1 MQKSLIII
9 LFLISNLI
17 FGQDK
22 SDPTE
27 SFVTKF
33 KSEMMKENISNFFIV
48 KHISPGNTRII
59 ELKDPNSCNENGYYF
74 VMYAFWENGNETWI
88 KKYDNCGEF
97 KNVKLTNSKPIKFY
111 KKNIESLKI
120 NDVQPYIF
128 KPDSIAN
135 GKKYSFISGRT
146 HTAHRYFWFFQDS
159 TEFEKK
165 FDKYNLETE
174 KNNKNL
180 NYELNNN
187 LSIVK
192 LNIIC
197 EEIINEM
204 ETMKI
209 FTRLK

>member
-22 SDPTE
+22 NDPTE
-27 SFVTKF
+27 SFVTKL

-159 TEFEKK
+159 TE
-165 FDKYNLETE
+165 Y
-174 KNNKNL
+174 
-180 NYELNNN
+180 
-187 LSIVK
+187 
-192 LNIIC
+192 
-197 EEIINEM
+197 
-204 ETMKI
+204 
-209 FTRLK
+209 